1 MFGFLVT
8 YVIVYKKLFKFITK
22 KKHYKE
28 SFGNFEVLFGCFRQ
42 VSAVE
47 TERFLLSQLAES
59 PQK

>member
-1 MFGFLVT
+1 
-8 YVIVYKKLFKFITK
+8 VYKKLFKFITK